1 MIKIRVVQSGQP
13 ATEHAIDGN
22 ELTIGRSSRQSVVVR
37 NPLVSNR
44 HLRVLHGIVVVD
56 EGSSNGTFLDGKRI
70 EGPTLVGGGKLTLGS
85 DKVHLQIEAAGAGTQ
100 EIANPPGT
108 PPTPAPGAGA
118 EALLV
123 ENQQLRQRIMLLE
136 TQVATGKSS
145 PQAADLQ
152 RECDELR
159 AKLQTAEEK
168 ARRQKDDP
176 PSVAVKVD
184 SSSGNPMSS
193 MFAEIQR
200 KNLELSRQLAG
211 AQEELSQVKRGGE
224 SSLVDTL
231 RAQKEA
237 LQRELVDLKSGR
249 GGLGPRAAGANVPEP
264 ADGGSPLLAQLQ
276 AQCSKLR
283 MRVQELEAGVG
294 GAPSA
299 GAPAPGSAAA
309 SEMFQRLQ
317 AENSALQGRV
327 RQLEVSAA
335 TGTAG
340 GGSPATVE
348 FLQKL
353 QNENAALR
361 QDLERMRL
369 AQPPVAQTPGVG
381 GLGAAFPGA
390 QPAAGVAQGPSSGAS
405 MGLLRRLLDEGFDA
419 HPPRNDGPV
428 DEFFVL
434 EFFRFLRK
442 VERVVTYK
450 ANEFM
455 ELYQLQTI
463 VPGVEGNFCGLAAEV
478 LQSPGDAGC
487 RHRLIHYLGE
497 VGQWLVVELGAY
509 QKAASEF
516 GLFVRE
522 ELTEAGLLKRYPI
535 SGAKRLIGG
544 RDADLWKRVQQF
556 LQEEMGDSIVRD
568 KVESLAREYARA
580 QIKPGT

>member
-13 ATEHAIDGN
+13 ASEHAIDGN
-22 ELTIGRSSRQSVVVR
+22 ELTIGRSSRQNVVVR

-44 HLRVLHGIVVVD
+44 HLRVLHGVVVID

-70 EGPTLVGGGKLTLGS
+70 EGPTLVGNGKLTLGS
-85 DKVHLQIEAAGAGTQ
+85 DKVHVQIEGAAGGAQGVENSPVTAPVAPAASPAGSSS
-100 EIANPPGT
+100 
-108 PPTPAPGAGA
+108 GA

-136 TQVATGKSS
+136 TQVATGESS
-145 PQAADLQ
+145 GKATDLR

-159 AKLQTAEEK
+159 ARLQTAEERV
-168 ARRQKDDP
+168 RRQKDDP

-193 MFAEIQR
+193 MFAEIQK

-249 GGLGPRAAGANVPEP
+249 GGLAPRAAGANVPEP
-264 ADGGSPLLAQLQ
+264 ADGGSPLFAQLQ
-276 AQCSKLR
+276 AQCAKLR

-294 GAPSA
+294 GAPAA
-299 GAPAPGSAAA
+299 GAPAPGS
-309 SEMFQRLQ
+309 SGGSDMFQRLQ
-317 AENSALQGRV
+317 AENSALQNRV

-335 TGTAG
+335 AGSAG
-340 GGSPATVE
+340 GSSPATLE
-348 FLQKL
+348 FLQGL
-353 QNENAALR
+353 QNENAKLKL
-361 QDLERMRL
+361 DLERMQ
-369 AQPPVAQTPGVG
+369 A
-381 GLGAAFPGA
+381 A
-390 QPAAGVAQGPSSGAS
+390 QPAATPGLGGARSHAGASGPLAGGTS
-405 MGLLRRLLDEGFDA
+405 MGLLRRLLDEGFDV

-463 VPGVEGNFCGLAAEV
+463 VPGVEGNFCGLASEV
-478 LQSPGDAGC
+478 LQSPTDPER

-516 GLFVRE
+516 GLFVRK
-522 ELTEAGLLKRYPI
+522 ELTEEGLVKRYPL
-535 SGAKRLIGG
+535 SGAKRLMGS
-544 RDADLWKRVQQF
+544 RDSDLWKRVQQF

-568 KVESLAREYARA
+568 KVESLARDYARA
-580 QIKPGT
+580 QIKPG